1 MKIKDH
7 RRIAMRFE
15 KLACRFLAFIHP
27 SDLRALL
34 NTLFFGAFWFGLA
47 QLGAQ
52 KVLFEL
58 PEFVPTLCT
67 AAGGTGTLILLA
79 VNLFLPF
86 AHRARGSR

>member
-1 MKIKDH
+1 MARSNEFTHGGGIGKNI
-7 RRIAMRFE
+7 RLM
-15 KLACRFLAFIHP
+15 
-27 SDLRALL
+27 LRALL
-34 NTLFFGAFWFGLA
+34 NNLFFGAFWFGLA
-47 QLGAQ
+47 QLGAE
-52 KVLFEL
+52 KVLFGL

>member
-1 MKIKDH
+1 MA
-7 RRIAMRFE
+7 RSNE
-15 KLACRFLAFIHP
+15 
-27 SDLRALL
+27 
-34 NTLFFGAFWFGLA
+34 FGAFWFGLA
-47 QLGAQ
+47 QLGAE
-52 KVLFEL
+52 KVLFGL